1 MGKLKIRKVPSI
13 GRMTELILNNLGIVT
28 CKDGLDKA
36 AEILIAYYTKTS
48 TREFL
53 LRSFLG
59 LARTTHYEEDKDRK
73 SISRSHTF
81 KGISKL
87 EDFRSKLVLLSKELA
102 ADMERKDGVAGDL
115 ITVVFKTTK
124 FELVNKTDRL
134 NTYIWHE
141 SEIQH
146 HALRILSENWP
157 FAPVRLLG
165 IRMANLREVGDVK
178 SDRKLGDYFKSTDK
192 QEIKS
197 ANDRE
202 FEKLR

>member
-1 MGKLKIRKVPSI
+1 
-13 GRMTELILNNLGIVT
+13 MTELILNNLGIVT

-59 LARTTHYEEDKDRK
+59 LARTMHYEEDKDRK

-87 EDFRSKLVLLSKELA
+87 EDFRAKLSLLSKELA
-102 ADMERKDGVAGDL
+102 ADMERKDGVAGDY
-115 ITVVFKTTK
+115 ITIVFKTTK

-141 SEIQH
+141 SEI
-146 HALRILSENWP
+146 
-157 FAPVRLLG
+157 
-165 IRMANLREVGDVK
+165 
-178 SDRKLGDYFKSTDK
+178 
-192 QEIKS
+192 
-197 ANDRE
+197 
-202 FEKLR
+202 